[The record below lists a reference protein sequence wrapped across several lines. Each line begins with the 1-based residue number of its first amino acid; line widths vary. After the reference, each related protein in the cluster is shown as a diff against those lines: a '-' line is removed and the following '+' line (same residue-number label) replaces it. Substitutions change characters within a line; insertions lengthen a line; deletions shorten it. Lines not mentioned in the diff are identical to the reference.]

1 MTWMVFMLPVAA
13 ASEPFDQYALRP
25 GEPNLIDTPLEEVLR
40 RSAVVIEG
48 MVLEERV
55 VTWLGPADT
64 TSFLVWRV
72 RVDEELLGHVESG
85 VVDVAVISPFPPT
98 ADYGDRVLLV
108 GAPMV
113 LAMPTHLSADVLKL
127 PWPGYADVL
136 VPTVPGGLYQATTAT
151 MEDEGP
157 VLVTSQW
164 TRRGDEKWFHPTDW
178 NALVVAA
185 RRDIQSTPCHGCGAT
200 IPGVVVEAAP

>member
-1 MTWMVFMLPVAA
+1 MPWMLFVLRVAA

-25 GEPNLIDTPLEEVLR
+25 GEPNLIDTPLEEVPR

-113 LAMPTHLSADVLKL
+113 LAMPTHVSADVLKL

-136 VPTVPGGLYQATTAT
+136 VPTVAGGLRQAVI
-151 MEDEGP
+151 EEGQ
-157 VLVTSQW
+157 LIVTSQW
-164 TRRGDEKWFHPTDW
+164 SARADDPYYHAGNW
-178 NALVVAA
+178 NATVAA
-185 RRDIQSTPCHGCGAT
+185 LRRDIQATPCQGCGAT
-200 IPGVVVEAAP
+200 IPGVAVGAAP